1 MVAATPGNRPAAA
14 TVVVAGGHRRD
25 HPARTGVERGGAM
38 PRYLFV
44 GNYSPQGSKGVLAAG
59 GTARRAAIENM
70 VSDLGGRVET
80 FDFAFGSDDVYTIVE
95 LPDARTAT
103 AIALTVNGSGAINLR
118 TVVLMTPEEVD
129 AAGQVQPNYQPP
141 TS

>member
-1 MVAATPGNRPAAA
+1 
-14 TVVVAGGHRRD
+14 
-25 HPARTGVERGGAM
+25 M

-44 GNYSPQGSKGVLAAG
+44 GSYSPQGSKGVLAAG
-59 GTARRAAIENM
+59 GTARRAAIEKM

-80 FDFAFGSDDVYTIVE
+80 FDFAFGSDDIYTIVE

-103 AIALTVNGSGAINLR
+103 AITLTVNGSGAVSLR

>member
-1 MVAATPGNRPAAA
+1 
-14 TVVVAGGHRRD
+14 
-25 HPARTGVERGGAM
+25 M

-44 GNYSPQGSKGVLAAG
+44 GKYSPQGSKGVLAGG
-59 GTARRAAIENM
+59 GTARRAAIEKM
-70 VSDLGGRVET
+70 VSDVGGRVET
-80 FDFAFGSDDVYTIVE
+80 FDFAFGSDDIYTILD

-103 AIALTVNGSGAINLR
+103 AIALTVNGSGALNLR

-141 TS
+141 GS

>member
-1 MVAATPGNRPAAA
+1 
-14 TVVVAGGHRRD
+14 
-25 HPARTGVERGGAM
+25 M

-59 GTARRAAIENM
+59 GTSRRAVIEKM
-70 VSDLGGRVET
+70 VADLGGRVET

-103 AIALTVNGSGAINLR
+103 AIALAVNGSGAVSVR

-141 TS
+141 TA

>member
-1 MVAATPGNRPAAA
+1 
-14 TVVVAGGHRRD
+14 
-25 HPARTGVERGGAM
+25 M

-59 GTARRAAIENM
+59 GTSRRAVIEKM
-70 VSDLGGRVET
+70 VGDLGGRVET

>member
-1 MVAATPGNRPAAA
+1 
-14 TVVVAGGHRRD
+14 
-25 HPARTGVERGGAM
+25 M
-38 PRYLFV
+38 PRYLFT
-44 GNYSPQGSKGVLAAG
+44 GSYSPQGSKAVLAAG
-59 GTARRAAIENM
+59 GTARRAAIEKM

-103 AIALTVNGSGAINLR
+103 AIALAVNGSGAISLR
-118 TVVLMTPEEVD
+118 TVVLVTPEEVD
-129 AAGQVQPNYQPP
+129 AAGQVQPDYQPP

>member
-1 MVAATPGNRPAAA
+1 
-14 TVVVAGGHRRD
+14 
-25 HPARTGVERGGAM
+25 M

-44 GNYSPQGSKGVLAAG
+44 GSYSPQGAKGVLAGG
-59 GTARRAAIENM
+59 GTARRAAIEKM
-70 VSDLGGRVET
+70 VTDLGGRLAT

-103 AIALTVNGSGAINLR
+103 AIALAVNGSGAINLR
-118 TVVLMTPEEVD
+118 TVVLTTPEEVD

-141 TS
+141 GS